1 MTEKLRV
8 GSLFSGYSGL
18 DMAVCRYYDAEV
30 VWHVE
35 FDKHPSAI
43 LAHHYPDI
51 PNYGDIIAVDWSGV
65 GPVDILT
72 GGFPCQDVSYAG
84 LRKGMRHGTR
94 SGLWYEMAKAIDELR
109 PQKVVIEN
117 VRGLLSA
124 KSVGEVGH
132 CPGCMGDTEEGQ
144 VRALGTVL
152 ADLSEIGFDAEW
164 ETVRASDAGAPHR
177 RERVF
182 IVATARDA

>member
-51 PNYGDIIAVDWSGV
+51 PNYGDIIAVDWSGWSPWTSSQV
-65 GPVDILT
+65 
-72 GGFPCQDVSYAG
+72 VS
-84 LRKGMRHGTR
+84 L
-94 SGLWYEMAKAIDELR
+94 SGCEL
-109 PQKVVIEN
+109 
-117 VRGLLSA
+117 
-124 KSVGEVGH
+124 
-132 CPGCMGDTEEGQ
+132 C
-144 VRALGTVL
+144 
-152 ADLSEIGFDAEW
+152 
-164 ETVRASDAGAPHR
+164 RASERNAPRYPQRFVVRDGEGNR
-177 RERVF
+177 RVT
-182 IVATARDA
+182 TAESGD